1 MADANVD
8 KANKL
13 IAQADKKL
21 ASWLASFT
29 GNKYEDAEE
38 LYSKAANQLKVAKQ
52 WDAAGAA
59 FEKAAQCHLKMQ
71 SPHDAARSYQDA
83 AMCYKKTNT
92 QQAVLLYKEVVSLH
106 IDLGRFTSAAKVQ
119 KEIAE
124 LYEADCDVANASEA
138 YQTAADYYQAEE
150 SNSTANQ
157 MLLKVAELAA
167 GSKDYKRAIEL
178 YEQVAIASLESN
190 LLKFSVK
197 NYLFSAG
204 LCRLASGETAAAM
217 NAIERYE
224 GMDATF
230 GTTREGVLLREVAT
244 ACEALD
250 EDVFTQKVREFDEIS
265 RLDPQKTTLLLEI
278 KNQMKSQAEDIT

>member
-1 MADANVD
+1 MSSA
-8 KANKL
+8 KAAELVAK
-13 IAQADKKL
+13 ADKKL
-21 ASWLASFT
+21 TSWFASFT
-29 GNKYEDAEE
+29 GGKYEDAEE
-38 LYSKAANQLKVAKQ
+38 LYSKAANQYKVGKE
-52 WDAAGAA
+52 WDLAGAT
-59 FEKAAQCHLKMQ
+59 FEKAAQCHMKMQ

-92 QQAVLLYKEVVSLH
+92 KQAVLLYKEVVSIH

-119 KEIAE
+119 KDVGELLEAE
-124 LYEADCDVANASEA
+124 GDTEKAVEA

-157 MLLKVAELAA
+157 MLLKVAELSATR
-167 GSKDYKRAIEL
+167 KDYRKAIDI

-204 LCRLASGETAAAM
+204 LCRLATGEIGAAV
-217 NAIERYE
+217 NALDRYD

-230 GTTREGVLLREVAT
+230 ASTREGQLLRDVT
-244 ACEALD
+244 AAFEASD
-250 EDVFTQKVREFDEIS
+250 EDQFTAKVREFDDIS
-265 RLDPQKTTLLLEI
+265 RLDPQKTSLLLEI
-278 KNQMKSQAEDIT
+278 KSQIKAQQEDIM